1 MTKVLRIYNG
11 EKIISSIKYVGK
23 TGQPHAKGKKKKELE
38 HILIPYTK
46 VNSKLIR
53 DLNERDLKP

>member
-1 MTKVLRIYNG
+1 ML
-11 EKIISSIKYVGK
+11 EKLDSHM
-23 TGQPHAKGKKKKELE
+23 PKKKKELE

-53 DLNERDLKP
+53 DLNERDPKP

>member
-23 TGQPHAKGKKKKELE
+23 TGQSHAKGKKKKRTGT
-38 HILIPYTK
+38 HSYTIHK
-46 VNSKLIR
+46 S
-53 DLNERDLKP
+53 